1 LLETLLPCLSG
12 ILRID
17 IAQEPDVEGLPLR
30 RMEDRVGITV
40 EVAEPDAIQPHLASS
55 TSRIELLKENVT
67 ALQNAG
73 YDVAAFTDSM
83 TAMDAL
89 LTSSPIELLITR
101 VRFPDNTPNGV
112 ALGRMARI
120 KRPGVNAGAKMH
132 RRAGVI
138 MHRNERTEARTREAS
153 GRLRYAEEAC
163 CAAVSARLA

>member
-120 KRPGVNAGAKMH
+120 KRPGIKVLFTSFPDGH
-132 RRAGVI
+132 EHIDGVGEYLP
-138 MHRNERTEARTREAS
+138 RPFSQEELLAVV
-153 GRLRYAEEAC
+153 GRMLDQ
-163 CAAVSARLA
+163 